1 MPEGDT
7 IFRTAR
13 SLRVLEGVQVIGFSS
28 SLPAVAAAA
37 LRLGVIGSRVESAQ
51 ARGKHL
57 LIRFSCGAVLHT
69 HQGMHGSWRLQRAN
83 GARRGAARA
92 VLETSTWVAV
102 CLRAPVVELFP
113 AALEALHPSL
123 RRLGPDL
130 LAPGFDGTEAV
141 RRLRERPEL
150 PIGVAL
156 MDQTS
161 LAGVGNVYKSEVLFL
176 TGISPFVPVG
186 SLDAAALL
194 RIVEEARRQLGRN
207 LGPGLRRTTS
217 GLAPRRLFVYRR
229 AGEPCPRCGNPI
241 EMLRQGEQARSTY
254 FCRSCQRV

>member
-13 SLRVLEGVQVIGFSS
+13 SLRVLEGAQVTGFDS
-28 SLPAVAAAA
+28 SLPTVAAAA
-37 LRLGVIGSRVESAQ
+37 RRFAVVGSRVQSVE

-57 LIRFSCGAVLHT
+57 LIRFSSGAVLHT
-69 HQGMHGSWRLQRAN
+69 HQGMHGSWRLQRA
-83 GARRGAARA
+83 GSARSGAARA
-92 VLETSTWVAV
+92 VLETAAWVAL

-113 AALEALHPSL
+113 AALESLHPSL

-130 LAPGFDGTEAV
+130 LAPAFDAREAV
-141 RRLRERPEL
+141 QRLRERPEL
-150 PIGVAL
+150 PIGVAV

-176 TGISPFVPVG
+176 TGTSPFAPVG
-186 SLDAAALL
+186 TLDEHTLL

-217 GLAPRRLFVYRR
+217 GLTTRRLLVYRH

-241 EMLRQGEQARSTY
+241 EMRRQGEQARSTY
-254 FCRSCQRV
+254 FCGSCQRV